1 MPDLK
6 IRTMSRSDL
15 ATVLDW
21 AAAEGWNPG
30 VFDSEAF
37 HAVDPEGFLIGEVD
51 GEPACSISVVEY
63 GPDFG
68 FLGLFIV
75 KPEFRGRGYG
85 RQIWKAGL
93 ARLGARTVGLDG
105 VVAQQERYAQE
116 GFVTAHRTIRLS
128 GRVQAGEVS
137 STALVELH
145 HGRPVGLWG
154 MCAIYD
160 KPLFPGDR
168 EIFLRAW
175 LYPPGRRTLAYV
187 ADSVVRGYG
196 SIRRCV
202 EGFKI
207 GPLFADSPEIAER
220 LFSGLVA
227 RHHGELVSLD
237 VPEPNAAATALAE
250 RHGLAPS
257 FEVARMYKGT
267 MPELPLDRIFGMT
280 TFELG

>member
-1 MPDLK
+1 MTDLT
-6 IRTMSRSDL
+6 IRPMTRADL
-15 ATVLDW
+15 STVLDW

-30 VFDSEAF
+30 VFDAEAF
-37 HAVDPEGFLIGEVD
+37 HAVDPDGFLLGEVD
-51 GEPACSISVVEY
+51 GAPAGAISVVEY

-75 KPEFRGRGYG
+75 KPEFRGRGFG
-85 RQIWKAGL
+85 RRIWEAGM
-93 ARLGARTVGLDG
+93 ARLGPRAVGLDG
-105 VVAQQERYAQE
+105 VVAQQARYAKE
-116 GFVTAHRTIRLS
+116 GFVTAHRTIRFS

-160 KPLFPGDR
+160 RPLFPGDR

-202 EGFKI
+202 DGFKI
-207 GPLFADSPEIAER
+207 GPLFADTPEIAER
-220 LFSGLVA
+220 LFSGLVS
-227 RHHGELVSLD
+227 RHHGETVALD
-237 VPEPNAAATALAE
+237 VPEPNAEAMALAE
-250 RHGLAPS
+250 RHGLAPA
-257 FEVARMYKGT
+257 FEVARMYRGEV
-267 MPELPLDRIFGMT
+267 PELPLGRIFGMT